1 MPLAEYTSNVVLNSP
16 TANAAETVIAQV
28 QNVSNYAAGTRVH
41 VRGWANITPGATTS
55 ALTFRLRRGVD
66 ATGTLVGVASNEG
79 AGFTVGQADDWTVE
93 GQENPAEIAGA
104 SYVLTVQ
111 QTAGTAGATVN
122 AVELTATV
130 G

>member
-1 MPLAEYTSNVVLNSP
+1 MSLAEYTSAAVLNSP
-16 TANAAETVIAQV
+16 TGNATETVIAQV
-28 QNVSNYAAGTRVH
+28 QNVSNYAAGNRVH
-41 VRGWANITPGATTS
+41 LRGWCNITPGATTS

-66 ATGTLVGVASNEG
+66 ATGVLIGQPSVEG
-79 AGFTVGQADDWTVE
+79 AGFTVGQADDWSVE
-93 GQENPAEIAGA
+93 AQETPPEIAGA

>member
-1 MPLAEYTSNVVLNSP
+1 MPLAEYTSPVI
-16 TANAAETVIAQV
+16 ANAATTNNTETVIAQV
-28 QNVSNYAAGTRVH
+28 QNVSNYAAGNRVH
-41 VRGWANITPGATTS
+41 LRGWANVTPGATTT

-66 ATGTLVGVASNEG
+66 ATGLLIGQPSVEG
-79 AGFTVGQADDWTVE
+79 AGITVGQADDWSVE
-93 GQENPAEIAGA
+93 GQETPAEIAGA

-111 QTAGTAGATVN
+111 QTGGTGAGTVN

>member
-1 MPLAEYTSNVVLNSP
+1 MSIAEYTSAVI
-16 TANAAETVIAQV
+16 ANATTTNNGETVIAQV
-28 QNVSNYAAGTRVH
+28 TNVSNYAAGNRVH
-41 VRGWANITPGATTS
+41 LRGWANITPGATTS

-66 ATGTLVGVASNEG
+66 ATGLLIGTASAEG
-79 AGFTVGQADDWTVE
+79 AGFTVGQADDWSVE
-93 GQENPAEIAGA
+93 GQETPPEIAGA

-111 QTAGTAGATVN
+111 QTAGTAGGTVN